1 MSNSNKATAA
11 VTPVT
16 PTSKFSI
23 VRSICALLNL
33 GEEGKLESFL
43 DKVVK
48 QLKKEIT
55 VVKKNQETATFQHEQ
70 ILEELNDKLVDAQDA
85 LADSYLN
92 VNVDSI
98 QTKEQQNS
106 YIDIYLNNIDAK
118 KAAVLAIEAKI
129 EQVIEAY
136 DKKSEASAAEVA
148 SLQERL
154 DTTAKG

>member
-1 MSNSNKATAA
+1 MSNSKQATPA
-11 VTPVT
+11 VVVT

-55 VVKKNQETATFQHEQ
+55 VVKKNQDTAVFLHEQ
-70 ILEELNDKLVDAQDA
+70 ALEELNDKLVDAQDA
-85 LADSYLN
+85 LRDSYLS
-92 VNVDSI
+92 VNVDAI

-106 YIDIYLNNIDAK
+106 YVDTYLNKIDAK
-118 KAAVLAIEAKI
+118 KANVTAIEAKI
-129 EQVIEAY
+129 EQVTEAY
-136 DKKSEASAAEVA
+136 NKKSEATANEIA

-154 DTTAKG
+154 DTIAKG

>member
-1 MSNSNKATAA
+1 MSNSNKATAV

-55 VVKKNQETATFQHEQ
+55 VVKKNQDTATFQHEQ

-106 YIDIYLNNIDAK
+106 YIDIYLNNIDKK
-118 KAAVLAIEAKI
+118 KAAVLAIESKI
-129 EQVIEAY
+129 DDTVEAY
-136 DKKSEASAAEVA
+136 TKRSEAATAEVA
-148 SLQERL
+148 SLEERL
-154 DTTAKG
+154 AVINKG

>member
-1 MSNSNKATAA
+1 MSNSKQATPVA
-11 VTPVT
+11 VVT

-55 VVKKNQETATFQHEQ
+55 VVKKNQDTAVFLHEQ
-70 ILEELNDKLVDAQDA
+70 ALEELNDKLVDAQDA
-85 LADSYLN
+85 LRDSYLA
-92 VNVDSI
+92 VNVDAI
-98 QTKEQQNS
+98 QTKEQQNA
-106 YIDIYLNNIDAK
+106 YIDTYLSKIDAK

-136 DKKSEASAAEVA
+136 NKKSEASAAEVA

-154 DTTAKG
+154 DTIAKG

>member
-1 MSNSNKATAA
+1 MSNSKQATPVA
-11 VTPVT
+11 VVT

-106 YIDIYLNNIDAK
+106 YIDIYLNNIDKK
-118 KAAVLAIEAKI
+118 KAAVLAIESKI
-129 EQVIEAY
+129 ADTVEAY
-136 DKKSEASAAEVA
+136 TKRSEAATAEVA
-148 SLQERL
+148 SLEERL
-154 DTTAKG
+154 AVINKG

>member
-1 MSNSNKATAA
+1 MSNSKQATPA
-11 VTPVT
+11 VVVT

-70 ILEELNDKLVDAQDA
+70 ALEDLNDKLVDAQDA
-85 LADSYLN
+85 LTDSYLN
-92 VNVDSI
+92 VNVDAI
-98 QTKEQQNS
+98 QTKEQQNA
-106 YIDIYLNNIDAK
+106 YIDTYLNNVDRK
-118 KAAVLAIEAKI
+118 KAAVIAIEEKI
-129 EQVIEAY
+129 EAVTEAFN
-136 DKKSEASAAEVA
+136 KKSEAAIAEIS
-148 SLQERL
+148 SLEERL
-154 DTTAKG
+154 AVINKA

>member
-1 MSNSNKATAA
+1 MSNSGKQATPA
-11 VTPVT
+11 TIVT

-55 VVKKNQETATFQHEQ
+55 VVKKNQDTAVFLHEQ
-70 ILEELNDKLVDAQDA
+70 ELEELNDKLVDAQDA
-85 LADSYLN
+85 LKDSYLS
-92 VNVDSI
+92 VNVDAI

-106 YIDIYLNNIDAK
+106 YIDTYLSKIDAK
-118 KAAVLAIEAKI
+118 KAAVIAIEARI
-129 EQVIEAY
+129 EDAVEKY
-136 DKKSEASAAEVA
+136 NKKFEASTAEVA
-148 SLQERL
+148 SLTERL
-154 DTTAKG
+154 DTIAKG

>member
-1 MSNSNKATAA
+1 MGNSKQATPA
-11 VTPVT
+11 VVVT

-55 VVKKNQETATFQHEQ
+55 VVKKNQETAAFLHEQ
-70 ILEELNDKLVDAQDA
+70 TLEELNDKLVDAQDA
-85 LADSYLN
+85 LRDSYLS
-92 VNVDSI
+92 VNVEAI

-106 YIDIYLNNIDAK
+106 YVDTYLNKIDAK
-118 KAAVLAIEAKI
+118 KANVTAIETKI
-129 EQVIEAY
+129 EQVTEAY
-136 DKKSEASAAEVA
+136 NKKAEATANEIA

-154 DTTAKG
+154 DTIAKG

>member
-1 MSNSNKATAA
+1 MSNSKQATPA
-11 VTPVT
+11 VVVT

-55 VVKKNQETATFQHEQ
+55 VVKKNQDTAVFLHEQ
-70 ILEELNDKLVDAQDA
+70 ALEELNDKLVDAQDA
-85 LADSYLN
+85 LRDSYLS
-92 VNVDSI
+92 VNVDAI

-106 YIDIYLNNIDAK
+106 YVDTYLNKIDAK
-118 KAAVLAIEAKI
+118 KANVTAIEAKI

-136 DKKSEASAAEVA
+136 NKKAEATANEIA

-154 DTTAKG
+154 DTIAKG

>member
-55 VVKKNQETATFQHEQ
+55 VVKKNQDTAVFLHEQ
-70 ILEELNDKLVDAQDA
+70 TLEELNDKLVDAQDA
-85 LADSYLN
+85 LKDSYLS
-92 VNVDSI
+92 VNVDAI

-106 YIDIYLNNIDAK
+106 YIDTYLSRIDAK

-129 EQVIEAY
+129 EQVTEAY
-136 DKKSEASAAEVA
+136 NKKAEASEAEIK

-154 DTTAKG
+154 DTIAKG

>member
-1 MSNSNKATAA
+1 MSNSKQANPVA
-11 VTPVT
+11 VVT

-43 DKVVK
+43 DKVIK

-55 VVKKNQETATFQHEQ
+55 VVKKNQDTATFIHEQ
-70 ILEELNDKLVDAQDA
+70 TLEELNDKLVDAQDA
-85 LADSYLN
+85 LKESYLS
-92 VNVDSI
+92 VSIDSI

-106 YIDIYLNNIDAK
+106 YVDTYLNRIDAK
-118 KAAVLAIEAKI
+118 KAAVVAIEDKI
-129 EQVIEAY
+129 KSEIESY
-136 DKKSEASAAEVA
+136 TKKSEATEAEIN

-154 DTTAKG
+154 EVIVKG

>member
-55 VVKKNQETATFQHEQ
+55 VVKKNQDTAVFLHEQ
-70 ILEELNDKLVDAQDA
+70 TLEELNDILVDAQDA
-85 LADSYLN
+85 LKDSYLS
-92 VNVDSI
+92 VNVDAI

-106 YIDIYLNNIDAK
+106 YIDTYLSRIDAK

-129 EQVIEAY
+129 EQVTEAY
-136 DKKSEASAAEVA
+136 NKKAEASEAEIK

-154 DTTAKG
+154 DTIAKG

>member
-1 MSNSNKATAA
+1 MSNSKQATPA
-11 VTPVT
+11 VVVT

-70 ILEELNDKLVDAQDA
+70 TLEDLNDKLVDAQDA
-85 LADSYLN
+85 LTDSYLN
-92 VNVDSI
+92 VNVDAI
-98 QTKEQQNS
+98 QTKEQQNA
-106 YIDIYLNNIDAK
+106 YIDTYLNNVDRK
-118 KAAVLAIEAKI
+118 KAAVIAIEEKI
-129 EQVIEAY
+129 EAVTEAFN
-136 DKKSEASAAEVA
+136 KKSEAATAEIA
-148 SLQERL
+148 SLEERL
-154 DTTAKG
+154 AVINKA

>member
-1 MSNSNKATAA
+1 MSNSKQATPA
-11 VTPVT
+11 VVVT

-55 VVKKNQETATFQHEQ
+55 VVKKNQDTAVFLHEQ
-70 ILEELNDKLVDAQDA
+70 TLEELNDKLVDAQDA
-85 LADSYLN
+85 LKDSYLS
-92 VNVDSI
+92 VNVDAI

-106 YIDIYLNNIDAK
+106 YIDTYLSRIDAK

-129 EQVIEAY
+129 EQVTEAY
-136 DKKSEASAAEVA
+136 NKKAEASEAEIK

-154 DTTAKG
+154 DTIAKG

>member
-1 MSNSNKATAA
+1 MSNSKQATA

-43 DKVVK
+43 DKVIK

-55 VVKKNQETATFQHEQ
+55 VVKKNQETTAFLHEQ
-70 ILEELNDKLVDAQDA
+70 TLEELNDKLVDAQDA
-85 LADSYLN
+85 LKESYLS
-92 VNVDSI
+92 VNIDAI

-106 YIDIYLNNIDAK
+106 YIDTYLNNVDKK
-118 KAAVLAIEAKI
+118 KAAVLAIEARI
-129 EQVIEAY
+129 EDATEAY
-136 DKKSEASAAEVA
+136 NKKAEAFSAEVS
-148 SLQERL
+148 SLEERL
-154 DTTAKG
+154 AVINKG

>member
-1 MSNSNKATAA
+1 MSNSNKATA
-11 VTPVT
+11 VVT

-55 VVKKNQETATFQHEQ
+55 VVKKNQETVTFQHEQ

-106 YIDIYLNNIDAK
+106 YIDTYLNNIDKK
-118 KAAVLAIEAKI
+118 KAAVLAIESKI
-129 EQVIEAY
+129 ADTVEAY
-136 DKKSEASAAEVA
+136 TKRSEAATAEVA
-148 SLQERL
+148 SLEERL
-154 DTTAKG
+154 GVINKG

>member
-1 MSNSNKATAA
+1 MSNSKQATPA
-11 VTPVT
+11 VVVT

-70 ILEELNDKLVDAQDA
+70 ALEDLNDKLVDAQDA
-85 LADSYLN
+85 LTDSYLN
-92 VNVDSI
+92 VNVDAI
-98 QTKEQQNS
+98 QTKEQQNA
-106 YIDIYLNNIDAK
+106 YIDTYLNNVDRK
-118 KAAVLAIEAKI
+118 KAAVIAIEEKI
-129 EQVIEAY
+129 EAVTEAFN
-136 DKKSEASAAEVA
+136 KKSEAATAEIA
-148 SLQERL
+148 SLEERL
-154 DTTAKG
+154 AVINKA